1 MYVIIIILYNNMIK
15 KHDRTPGR
23 FMMLS
28 SKTGK
33 LIGTRYLEIPN
44 GRETY
49 MSPIVYIC
57 YYPRREGVPVP
68 DRTWEERIL
77 PIVAGCWWYL
87 EAFVVHV
94 SRQSFGWY

>member
-44 GRETY
+44 GREIY
-49 MSPIVYIC
+49 MSPIVY
-57 YYPRREGVPVP
+57 
-68 DRTWEERIL
+68 RTKDGSHYIL
-77 PIVAGCWWYL
+77 FGSGG
-87 EAFVVHV
+87 ETV
-94 SRQSFGWY
+94 SGR